1 MTFLDFADDSF
12 WTGFVLGV
20 LVVLSVA
27 GVVALAAFDGPRYA
41 PRRRR
46 RAYSRKR

>member
-1 MTFLDFADDSF
+1 MTVFDLADDSF
-12 WTGFVLGV
+12 WTGFVLGI

-27 GVVALAAFDGPRYA
+27 GVVALAAFDGARYA

-46 RAYSRKR
+46 RAYGRKR